1 MILINLLPPE
11 LRRRQGG
18 VSPVFMSVVGGGV
31 AALLL
36 VGMFAYVHWGRI
48 PNARAIK
55 EAKEDEL
62 TKKKAEAAQVLALEA
77 QIAEFKQRR
86 NVIVGLLARKVYWAR
101 TIDEFANLLGGTWT
115 VPGFDVRC
123 LDLSIAEGGGGPV
136 DRTGEGEA
144 MVSYTVNWKYKLVGK
159 ERQQAGDYVQSFFA
173 TIKASP
179 FWSQQGFVGKPEDTY
194 RGDQP
199 KQNSDIQRVVIEGPL
214 QWQRVKIIKDKT
226 LAGR

>member
-11 LRRRQGG
+11 LRRRHGG
-18 VSPVFMSVVGGGV
+18 VSPMFMSVVGGGV

-36 VGMFAYVHWGRI
+36 VSLYAYVHWGRI
-48 PNARAIK
+48 PNALAIK
-55 EAKEDEL
+55 AAKEDEL
-62 TKKKAEAAQVLALEA
+62 AKKKAEAALVLALEA

-101 TIDEFANLLGGTWT
+101 TIDDFATLLGGTWT

-123 LDLSIAEGGGGPV
+123 LDLSISESGGGTA
-136 DRTGEGEA
+136 DRTGDGEA
-144 MVSYTVNWKYKLVGK
+144 MVSYNVSWKYKLVGK
-159 ERQQAGDYVQSFFA
+159 ERQQAGDYIQSFFS

-179 FWSQQGFVGKPEDTY
+179 FWNQQGFTGKPEDSY
-194 RGDQP
+194 KGDQP
-199 KQNSDIQRVVIEGPL
+199 KQNADIQRVVIEGPL

>member
-18 VSPVFMSVVGGGV
+18 ASPLFISVVGGGL

-36 VGMFAYVHWGRI
+36 LGLCAYVHWGRI
-48 PNARAIK
+48 PNAQAIK
-55 EAKEDEL
+55 AAKEDEL
-62 TKKKAEAAQVLALEA
+62 AKVKAEAAQVLALEA
-77 QIAEFKQRR
+77 QIGEFKQRR

-101 TIDEFANLLGGTWT
+101 TIDEFVNLLGGTWT

-123 LDLSIAEGGGGPV
+123 LDLAISEAAPSQA
-136 DRTGEGEA
+136 DRSGDGEA
-144 MVSYTVNWKYKLVGK
+144 LVAFNFTWKYKLVGR
-159 ERQQAGDYVQSFFA
+159 ERQQAGDYIQSFFA

-179 FWSQQGFVGKPEDTY
+179 FWTQQGFVDKPERTY
-194 RGDQP
+194 NGDQP
-199 KQNSDIQRVVIEGPL
+199 KANADIQRVVIEGPL
-214 QWQRVKIIKDKT
+214 QWQRVKVIKDKT